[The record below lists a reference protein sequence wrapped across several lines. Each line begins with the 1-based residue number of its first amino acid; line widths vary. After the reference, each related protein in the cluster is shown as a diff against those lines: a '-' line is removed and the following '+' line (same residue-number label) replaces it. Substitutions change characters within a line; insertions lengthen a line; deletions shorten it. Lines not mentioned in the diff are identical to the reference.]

1 MSVKKIRETEPE
13 KEAAELTEPADTV
26 VTPCGMELTY
36 HWEGD
41 YLIPDLEMKVTE
53 ERPLGKYGRMRLA
66 YLKENDPLQYEMLCW
81 KEEILPHLWEIQDT
95 ASRRVEQIMN
105 DMLAQDP
112 APDKRTDQMGWVRHM
127 NNLKV
132 QAEEIMI
139 RELICN

>member
-1 MSVKKIRETEPE
+1 MSEKMIRETEPE
-13 KEAAELTEPADTV
+13 KEAADLTEPADTV

-36 HWEGD
+36 HWEGS

-95 ASRRVEQIMN
+95 ASRRIEQIMS
-105 DMLAQDP
+105 DLLAQNP
-112 APDKRTDQMGWVRHM
+112 APDKQTNQKGWVQHM
-127 NNLKV
+127 NSLKA
-132 QAEEIMI
+132 QAEEIVI
-139 RELICN
+139 RELIFN